1 MYLNLFIGYF
11 IRDKDKLSKRNLGIC
26 ARIVVATGLNAV
38 SERNPK
44 S

>member
-1 MYLNLFIGYF
+1 MSLNLFIGYF

-26 ARIVVATGLNAV
+26 ARIVATGLNAV
-38 SERNPK
+38 SERNSK